1 MLSDIKEL
9 DSIMTNKM
17 KEIYRSKKEIQQ
29 FFKIQGILYLE
40 RTRIDWKP
48 LIGKKL
54 DQSPYFKT
62 NKEEFKDLSRKY
74 GDHIENCLMAPL
86 YIKKVDDAIGYGV
99 FAAEDICKDDFI
111 GEYAGVVQIA
121 DKLGDTDEDIS
132 GYETDYT
139 WYYLDEIKGGPAL
152 EINGRLEGNE
162 TRFINHSFDS
172 NVDVEH
178 TLHKGQW
185 VIFFKA
191 ERDILKD
198 AQLLIRYG
206 EKYWEDD
213 CRKLECV

>member
-1 MLSDIKEL
+1 MEKRY
-9 DSIMTNKM
+9 
-17 KEIYRSKKEIQQ
+17 KEIYCSKNEIRL
-29 FFKIQGILYLE
+29 FFEKQGLIYLE

-48 LIGKKL
+48 LLDKKL
-54 DQSPYFKT
+54 DQSPYYKT
-62 NKEEFKDLSRKY
+62 NEAEFKALSRKY
-74 GDHIENCLMAPL
+74 GEHIDNCLKAPL
-86 YIKKVDDAIGYGV
+86 HIQKVDDIIGYGV
-99 FAAEDICKDDFI
+99 FADEDINKDDFI

-121 DKLGDTDEDIS
+121 DKLGDCKEALS
-132 GYETDYT
+132 GFETDYT
-139 WYYLDEIKGGPAL
+139 WYYLDEIEGGPAL

-191 ERDILKD
+191 AKDIKKD
-198 AQLLIRYG
+198 EQLLINYG

-213 CRKLECV
+213 CRKVESM